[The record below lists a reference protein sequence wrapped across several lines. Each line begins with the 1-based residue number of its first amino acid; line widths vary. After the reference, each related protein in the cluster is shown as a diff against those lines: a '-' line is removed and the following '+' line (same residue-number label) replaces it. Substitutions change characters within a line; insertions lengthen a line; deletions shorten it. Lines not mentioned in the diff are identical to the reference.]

1 MTPQPST
8 TDEDFRAKLIADI
21 KMSEVINLG
30 MEMLSLRVVMVLAI
44 VFDMALFTLAMFE
57 TDPVM
62 LALKIIGSAVFS
74 IATWCVVSLR
84 PEGSQE

>member
-74 IATWCVVSLR
+74 IATWCVVYLR